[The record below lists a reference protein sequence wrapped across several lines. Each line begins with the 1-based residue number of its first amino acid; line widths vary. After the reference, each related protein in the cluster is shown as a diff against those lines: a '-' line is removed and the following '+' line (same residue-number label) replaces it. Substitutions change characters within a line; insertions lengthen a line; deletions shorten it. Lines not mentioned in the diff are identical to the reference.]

1 MARYKKRSDGRYQS
15 NIFIGIDPE
24 TGKREFKTVYARS
37 IPDLENKRAEIKDLV
52 NKGTYAD
59 DKGMTVAK
67 WADKWFKIDKAT
79 CGIRTKEMYES
90 MVYRYIIPSIG
101 DIGLMD
107 LRRSDVQLMI
117 NGHAKHYRTCE
128 LIRMTIKQ
136 MLDGAMEDGLIYRNV
151 ASKIKLPPRPKSES
165 RPLTEVE
172 KRAIPKARF
181 TDKEKV
187 FVYILLYAGLR
198 RGEILALSR
207 NDINIRRNE
216 LSVRNAVTFD
226 GNNPIF
232 KNYPKTD
239 AGIRIIPIPR
249 DLQDVLY
256 PYANSLEGIYLF
268 EMAKKPGLM
277 TKSSYRKFWDN
288 IKNRINISAGG
299 NNNIKMVYGLTAHVF
314 RHNYCTMLYYS
325 DVDVKDAQR
334 LMGHSNIK
342 ITLDLYTHLDELKS
356 DSAEKLINISAF

>member
-52 NKGTYAD
+52 NKGIYAD

-90 MVYRYIIPSIG
+90 MVYRYIIPDIG
-101 DIGLMD
+101 DVGLMD
-107 LRRSDVQLMI
+107 LRRSDVQLLI
-117 NGHAKHYRTCE
+117 NKHYKYYRTCE
-128 LIRMTIKQ
+128 IIRMTIRQ

-151 ASKIKLPPRPKSES
+151 ANNIKLPPRPKSES
-165 RPLTEVE
+165 RPLSETE
-172 KRAIPKARF
+172 KRAIPKSKF
-181 TDKEKV
+181 TDRGKV
-187 FVYILLYAGLR
+187 FVYILLYTGLR

-216 LSVRNAVTFD
+216 LNVRNAVTFD
-226 GNNPIF
+226 GNNPVF
-232 KNYPKTD
+232 KDYPKSN
-239 AGIRIIPIPR
+239 AGIRVIPIPK

-256 PYANSLEGIYLF
+256 PYLNALQSIYLF
-268 EMAKKPGLM
+268 EMIRKSGLM
-277 TKSSYRKFWDN
+277 TKSSYRKFWDG
-288 IKNRINISAGG
+288 IRDKINLAAGG
-299 NNNIKMVYGLTAHVF
+299 TKDINVVHGLTAHVF

-342 ITLDLYTHLDELKS
+342 ITLDLYTHLDKLKS
-356 DSAEKLINISAF
+356 DSSQKLMNISAF